1 MKERTKNLPS
11 EKSSQLVCF
20 RYRCTYR
27 CAEELISWGYDVATS
42 NYLCAIY
49 KYDFLHEPK
58 YENGWELL
66 YGIRVNR
73 NVDLSHL
80 LWITKQN
87 FIIHLYMKR
96 NFKNLSAACL
106 YWQDNTWF
114 MLARDKHDLL
124 WHRWFKY
131 SFSLLP
137 AFLSL

>member
-87 FIIHLYMKR
+87 FIMKDIYSR
-96 NFKNLSAACL
+96 ICMHTPHGKTS
-106 YWQDNTWF
+106 DNPC
-114 MLARDKHDLL
+114 MMKEKSLVYLVAS
-124 WHRWFKY
+124 Y
-131 SFSLLP
+131 SFMP
-137 AFLSL
+137 N